1 MQLCIYFFQYFII
14 ILKNLYCT
22 IMFGYYRSSH
32 ILLLI
37 MHYCKF
43 ATFFTIVL
51 LININ
56 TGAEMGVKI
65 KYYHN

>member
-1 MQLCIYFFQYFII
+1 
-14 ILKNLYCT
+14 
-22 IMFGYYRSSH
+22 MFGYYRSSH